1 MKVTRSQL
9 EKAIQEELEDFHEQ
23 GFKSTLAYTPQEID
37 DIHAVRDEKVSF
49 AANQAVNL
57 FVDRL
62 PEDIYSHLGEGGA
75 EQLKEMAR
83 QALHAVL
90 ESEL

>member
-9 EKAIQEELEDFHEQ
+9 EKAIQEEFGDY
-23 GFKSTLAYTPQEID
+23 KSTLAYTPQEID

-49 AANQAVNL
+49 AANQAENL

-62 PEDIYSHLGEGGA
+62 PEDIYSHLGEDGA

>member
-1 MKVTRSQL
+1 MKITKEQL
-9 EKAIQEELEDFHEQ
+9 EQAIREVLEDDPMLPYELAPMPPEEDREQ
-23 GFKSTLAYTPQEID
+23 KIAD
-37 DIHAVRDEKVSF
+37 

-62 PEDIYSHLGEGGA
+62 PEDIYSHLGEDGA

>member
-1 MKVTRSQL
+1 MKITRSQL
-9 EKAIQEELEDFHEQ
+9 EKAIQEELGDY
-23 GFKSTLAYTPQEID
+23 KSTLAYTPQEID

-62 PEDIYSHLGEGGA
+62 PEDIYSHLGEDGA

>member
-9 EKAIQEELEDFHEQ
+9 EQAIQEELDDY
-23 GFKSTLAYTPQEID
+23 KSTLGYTPQEID

-62 PEDIYSHLGEGGA
+62 PEDIYSHLGEDGA

-90 ESEL
+90 ETEL

>member
-1 MKVTRSQL
+1 MKITKAQL
-9 EKAIQEELEDFHEQ
+9 VQAIQEELDDY
-23 GFKSTLAYTPQEID
+23 KSTLGYTPQEIG
-37 DIHAVRDEKVSF
+37 DIHASRDAKVSF

-62 PEDIYSHLGEGGA
+62 PEDIYSHLGEDGA

>member
-9 EKAIQEELEDFHEQ
+9 EKAIQEVLYDY
-23 GFKSTLAYTPQEID
+23 KSTLAYTPQEID

-62 PEDIYSHLGEGGA
+62 PEDIYSHLGEDGA

-90 ESEL
+90 ETEL

>member
-1 MKVTRSQL
+1 MKVTKEQL
-9 EKAIQEELEDFHEQ
+9 IQAIQEELDDY
-23 GFKSTLAYTPQEID
+23 KSTLAYTPQEID

-49 AANQAVNL
+49 AANQAVDL

-62 PEDIYSHLGEGGA
+62 PEDIYSHLGEDGA
-75 EQLKEMAR
+75 VQLKEMAR

>member
-9 EKAIQEELEDFHEQ
+9 EQAIQEELDDY
-23 GFKSTLAYTPQEID
+23 KSTLGYTPQEID

-62 PEDIYSHLGEGGA
+62 PEDIYSHLGEDGA
-75 EQLKEMAR
+75 ERLKEMAR

-90 ESEL
+90 ETEL